1 MQLLIHFAS
10 LFNVCKFAAHE
21 RIPIRISWHTN
32 YIYPSYPDAFPFGI
46 ITMPYL
52 SDCQFGAMHRVCI
65 PWNLFAPKNS
75 SKNICNVNLIQEI
88 PGKIHF
94 HNSGLLLHLTVTWH
108 LQRITDREREKEI
121 ENIISTEYL
130 WSYIV
135 HVRMHECKYSITL
148 QTFIK

>member
-1 MQLLIHFAS
+1 MQLQIHFAS

-46 ITMPYL
+46 ITMPCL

-75 SKNICNVNLIQEI
+75 SKNICKCDFDTRYS
-88 PGKIHF
+88 GKNTF
-94 HNSGLLLHLTVTWH
+94 PQFG
-108 LQRITDREREKEI
+108 ITFAFDSDMTFAAYYRWGERERNRKHNFDRIFMELH
-121 ENIISTEYL
+121 STCSHA
-130 WSYIV
+130 WV
-135 HVRMHECKYSITL
+135 
-148 QTFIK
+148 